1 LVCRI
6 PYNWAEKDGLE
17 KFNQVWKTF
26 GTFNTQMLEVYR
38 AVGKKG
44 QKGGNGGKGGVG
56 GLPGESGTVKL
67 QGFTAGI
74 YSGKG
79 KHG

>member
-1 LVCRI
+1 
-6 PYNWAEKDGLE
+6 
-17 KFNQVWKTF
+17 
-26 GTFNTQMLEVYR
+26 MLEVYR